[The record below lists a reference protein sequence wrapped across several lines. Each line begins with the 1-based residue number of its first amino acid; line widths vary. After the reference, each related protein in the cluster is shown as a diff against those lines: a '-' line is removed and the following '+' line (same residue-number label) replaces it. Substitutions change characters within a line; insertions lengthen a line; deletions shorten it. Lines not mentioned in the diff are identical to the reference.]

1 MKKKNKQPLVS
12 IIINCFNGEKFLK
25 KSINSAIKQ
34 TYKNIEI
41 IFWNNNSTDN
51 SQKIVSNCSDS
62 RIRCFKSK
70 KFLKL
75 YEARNEAIK
84 ISKGKYISFLDVDDW
99 WVPKKISDQ
108 IKLIEKKNLTL
119 VYSNYYIFDEKKK
132 IKKIYTKRKLP
143 TGYISQKLLDKYD
156 IGILTVLVKKK
167 VFKEKKFNKKYE
179 IIGDFDFFT
188 NLSIKDKFGC
198 IQDPL
203 AYYRLH
209 ENNIST
215 TRRNLHIKEMQD
227 WLRSNEIK
235 LKKKNLNLNA
245 QKYYLNKL
253 KIKNLLNKFISVF

>member
-108 IKLIEKKNLTL
+108 IKLIEKKK
-119 VYSNYYIFDEKKK
+119 SNSRIF
-132 IKKIYTKRKLP
+132 
-143 TGYISQKLLDKYD
+143 
-156 IGILTVLVKKK
+156 
-167 VFKEKKFNKKYE
+167 
-179 IIGDFDFFT
+179 
-188 NLSIKDKFGC
+188 
-198 IQDPL
+198 
-203 AYYRLH
+203 
-209 ENNIST
+209 
-215 TRRNLHIKEMQD
+215 
-227 WLRSNEIK
+227 
-235 LKKKNLNLNA
+235 
-245 QKYYLNKL
+245 
-253 KIKNLLNKFISVF
+253 